1 MIDAIRETLDELHVE
16 ANTVLAPVVAAA
28 LTNAFFSALICES
41 KGAAP
46 GEDAARRAARN
57 VKELYETL
65 VDSVVERSGDD
76 LLF

>member
-1 MIDAIRETLDELHVE
+1 MIDAIRETLDDLHIE

-41 KGAAP
+41 RGETP
-46 GEDAARRAARN
+46 GDDAARRAAKA

-65 VDSVVERSGDD
+65 VDKVVEKSGDN